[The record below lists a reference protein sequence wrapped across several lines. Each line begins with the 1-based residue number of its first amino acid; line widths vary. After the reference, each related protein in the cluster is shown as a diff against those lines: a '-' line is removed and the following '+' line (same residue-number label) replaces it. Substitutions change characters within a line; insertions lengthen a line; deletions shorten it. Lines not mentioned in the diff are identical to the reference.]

1 MVPSNQPSPAEMHKQ
16 AEEMRRIHEARER
29 EEWEKEEALLWAVEE
44 EERQEAERK
53 QQEEEKQQ

>member
-1 MVPSNQPSPAEMHKQ
+1 
-16 AEEMRRIHEARER
+16 MRRICEARER

-53 QQEEEKQQ
+53 WQEEEEKQ